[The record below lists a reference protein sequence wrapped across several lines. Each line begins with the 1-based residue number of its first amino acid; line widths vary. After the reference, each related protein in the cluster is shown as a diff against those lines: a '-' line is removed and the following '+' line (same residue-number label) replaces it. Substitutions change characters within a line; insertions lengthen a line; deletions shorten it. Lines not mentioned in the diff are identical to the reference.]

1 MRNLQGILWA
11 GALSAFLVGSASAQ
25 TTGTTTTGTT
35 GTTTGSTTGTT
46 GGATGTNPGA
56 AAAAAAQQALQAP
69 VIAAPSASTASSSVL
84 NASNVFG
91 RYYNNP
97 YYQGRAGVSTGNST
111 ASNTPG
117 GFGAALYGTT
127 GAGSSN
133 TGSGSNTRT
142 GGTTGATA
150 GTASAFGGSTSGFG
164 GNTGATAGR
173 AGQQSGFGS
182 TTNANSNQQNNGL
195 STGRQIAYTAT
206 LKFAAP
212 SVTAPQMQ
220 IDLRGMLD
228 TSSGIADA
236 KAVSVTAAEGG
247 LIVLKGNAKDEDEAK
262 LIEGMIRLTPGVR
275 NVQNELK
282 FPPQ

>member
-1 MRNLQGILWA
+1 MRNLQRTLWA
-11 GALSAFLVGSASAQ
+11 AALSAFFAGAASAQ
-25 TTGTTTTGTT
+25 TTGTTTGTT
-35 GTTTGSTTGTT
+35 GTTAGTTGTPAAT
-46 GGATGTNPGA
+46 GGTGA
-56 AAAAAAQQALQAP
+56 AASTAAQQALQAP
-69 VIAAPSASTASSSVL
+69 VIAAPSASTAGSTVL
-84 NASNVFG
+84 NSSNIFG

-117 GFGAALYGTT
+117 GFGAPLYGTT

-133 TGSGSNTRT
+133 TGSGTTAAGGRT
-142 GGTTGATA
+142 TGTTAA
-150 GTASAFGGSTSGFG
+150 FG

-173 AGQQSGFGS
+173 TGQQQGAFGS
-182 TTNANSNQQNNGL
+182 TTNTNSNQQNNGL

-212 SVTAPQMQ
+212 SMPASQMQ
-220 IDLRGMLD
+220 IDLRSMLD

-236 KAVSVTAAEGG
+236 KNVSVTAAEGG
-247 LIVLKGNAKDEDEAK
+247 MIVLKGNAKDEDEAK

-275 NVQNELK
+275 NVKNELK